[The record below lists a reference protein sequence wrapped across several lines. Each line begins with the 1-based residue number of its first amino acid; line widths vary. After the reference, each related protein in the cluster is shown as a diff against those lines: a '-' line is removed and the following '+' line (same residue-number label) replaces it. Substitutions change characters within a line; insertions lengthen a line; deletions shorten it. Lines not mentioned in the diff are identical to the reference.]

1 MKIFLN
7 ILGVLIILI
16 VLLSMVAA
24 IGGSFMDS
32 DHQVSLTAHIN
43 ASPDSVFK
51 VINDFRNYPEWRKEL
66 LKVEMLPKRDS
77 ISVWREY
84 DKWNNNWAY
93 EASEVDSPS
102 YVRIQIAEPEMSVQ
116 GSWAISIIP
125 DGNGSQVNVIEE
137 GSVENVFFR
146 FIGRVCYRQTAT
158 IEAYLTSL
166 AGRFGQKLSFDG

>member
-32 DHQVSLTAHIN
+32 DHQVTLTAHID
-43 ASPDSVFK
+43 APPDSVFK
-51 VINDFRNYPEWRKEL
+51 VINDFNNYPEWRKEL
-66 LKVEMLPKRDS
+66 FKVEILPKRDS

-93 EASEVDSPS
+93 EAVEIDSPS
-102 YVRIQIAEPEMSVQ
+102 YLRIKIAEPDVSVK
-116 GSWAISIIP
+116 GSWAISILP

-146 FIGRVCYRQTAT
+146 FIGRVCYSQTAT
-158 IEAYLTSL
+158 IEAYLSSL
-166 AGRFGQKLSFDG
+166 AGRFGQQLSFNK